1 MSSISYRKKSMIKL
15 DVYGAEAG
23 NLIDM
28 RHFYGCAVDV
38 F

>member
-1 MSSISYRKKSMIKL
+1 MIKP

-28 RHFYGCAVDV
+28 RHFYGCAANVA
-38 F
+38 